1 MKNTFSS
8 VFGCFGRNKRK
19 RIALIQV
26 EYNYKIQNP
35 ASEKKK
41 ILLVTFAT
49 QFPAGNN
56 FLRFI

>member
-41 ILLVTFAT
+41 
-49 QFPAGNN
+49 NSSRD
-56 FLRFI
+56 LRHTISSW